1 MKRNYTRV
9 MEDYETQLNDETISQ
24 EKSPTGK
31 KIFGGCGCATI
42 DSSREG
48 HGRDY
53 WGYSADR

>member
-1 MKRNYTRV
+1 